1 MFQEITSSR
10 SKIHSQIG
18 NFHTRFCVVLLTV
31 RILEHYV
38 TIIPP
43 NVSWI
48 FQVFE
53 NTPCVQ
59 WFVNTLAKGTQ
70 GEEDKNIVAE
80 YSDVALV
87 TDLKSQSGKTI

>member
-1 MFQEITSSR
+1 M
-10 SKIHSQIG
+10 
-18 NFHTRFCVVLLTV
+18 LLTV

-43 NVSWI
+43 NNVSWI

-53 NTPCVQ
+53 NTPCIQ
-59 WFVNTLAKGTQ
+59 WFVNTLAKGIQ

-80 YSDVALV
+80 YSDVELV
-87 TDLKSQSGKTI
+87 TDLKSQSGKNNIDFNSKAKFRGEWVKYFHH

>member
-1 MFQEITSSR
+1 M
-10 SKIHSQIG
+10 
-18 NFHTRFCVVLLTV
+18 
-31 RILEHYV
+31 
-38 TIIPP
+38 
-43 NVSWI
+43 
-48 FQVFE
+48 FE
-53 NTPCVQ
+53 NTPWVQ